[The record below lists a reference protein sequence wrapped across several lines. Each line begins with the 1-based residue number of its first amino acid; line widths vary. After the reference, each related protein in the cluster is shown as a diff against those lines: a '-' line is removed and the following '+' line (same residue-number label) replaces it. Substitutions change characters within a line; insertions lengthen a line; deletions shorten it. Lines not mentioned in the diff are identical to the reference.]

1 MKKLKARLGD
11 KNQEH
16 CTVYNMIRLAE
27 FLFRQTK
34 DPAYMHYIE
43 YNVQNGIMAQ
53 TYCPEGG
60 LLTYFLPMKAAS
72 RKEKETVSS
81 VVMELWYRR
90 MLHGTIVCIIRKM
103 ITCM

>member
-1 MKKLKARLGD
+1 MLQVARRRRNLDTYEKLKARLGD

-60 LLTYFLPMKAAS
+60 LLTYFC
-72 RKEKETVSS
+72 R
-81 VVMELWYRR
+81 
-90 MLHGTIVCIIRKM
+90 
-103 ITCM
+103 

>member
-60 LLTYFLPMKAAS
+60 LLTYFLPMESCKQEGMGR
-72 RKEKETVSS
+72 RKRQFLLLSWNYGTGECC
-81 VVMELWYRR
+81 MEPSFVLSGR
-90 MLHGTIVCIIRKM
+90 
-103 ITCM
+103 